1 MQYKTLRINY
11 FTFIFILFS
20 IVSYHFKS
28 VLIGYF
34 ISFIHECGHIICAHI
49 FGLKKVKIEVL
60 PIGCYAFIQNI
71 DSLENYKQIL
81 IFLSGPM
88 MFFPLY
94 LLNNFLYELSI
105 FSFSEYNLFN
115 FVNKS
120 VLFFNLMP
128 FYPFDGGR
136 IIDVIL
142 ASYIDE
148 KIVLIIRIITNFVVL
163 IAFVFI
169 QGLKKNILISLLLV
183 ICLINQIVNL
193 KQDYKRFLIKRL
205 ISRGNKKKSISSR
218 PRLIRE
224 RNNFF
229 IYQGKIYDET
239 YIIKKKLYEIK
250 GP

>member
-49 FGLKKVKIEVL
+49 FGLKKVKMEVL
-60 PIGCYAFIQNI
+60 PIGFYAFIQNI

-94 LLNNFLYELSI
+94 LLNNFLYEWSI

-148 KIVLIIRIITNFVVL
+148 KIV
-163 IAFVFI
+163 I

>member
-49 FGLKKVKIEVL
+49 FGLKKVKLEAL
-60 PIGCYAFIQNI
+60 PTGFYAFIQNI

-94 LLNNFLYELSI
+94 LLNNFLYEWSI

-128 FYPFDGGR
+128 FY
-136 IIDVIL
+136 
-142 ASYIDE
+142 
-148 KIVLIIRIITNFVVL
+148 
-163 IAFVFI
+163 
-169 QGLKKNILISLLLV
+169 
-183 ICLINQIVNL
+183 QIVNL

-239 YIIKKKLYEIK
+239 YILKKKLYEIK

>member
-1 MQYKTLRINY
+1 M
-11 FTFIFILFS
+11 
-20 IVSYHFKS
+20 
-28 VLIGYF
+28 
-34 ISFIHECGHIICAHI
+34 EA
-49 FGLKKVKIEVL
+49 L
-60 PIGCYAFIQNI
+60 PIGFYAFIQNI

-88 MFFPLY
+88 MLFPMY
-94 LLNNFLYELSI
+94 LLNIFLYEWSI

-169 QGLKKNILISLLLV
+169 QGLKKNILISLLLM

-193 KQDYKRFLIKRL
+193 KQDYKRFLVKRM
-205 ISRGNKKKSISSR
+205 IERVNKKKSISSK
-218 PRLIRE
+218 PILIRE
-224 RNNFF
+224 KSNFY
-229 IYQGKIYDET
+229 IHKGKIYDET
-239 YIIKKKLYEIK
+239 YILKKKLDEIK
-250 GP
+250 GK